1 MMFRHDNLRRMKTEI
16 SRLTE
21 RGQVSFP
28 AALRRQMQLKPG
40 QRLRWEAV
48 SANEARIF
56 VEPDQQ
62 PDPERAL
69 GYGARLR
76 GGPPSRTAE
85 WLCELRGGE

>member
-1 MMFRHDNLRRMKTEI
+1 MMKTEV

-48 SANEARIF
+48 SAHEARIF
-56 VEPDQQ
+56 VEPDET
-62 PDPERAL
+62 PDPEKAL

-76 GGPPSRTAE
+76 DGAARSTAE
-85 WLCELRGGE
+85 WLRELRAGE